1 MDCLSPLLTIYLS
14 YKCSFSF
21 LYKCVFFICVQFLTS
36 VLFLFCTIFPFFL
49 STISLSFLS
58 WNFLPPH
65 SFLLI
70 FYDFFSTNLVRLK
83 ICRGTKAKDI
93 VATPANVSTLSRGN
107 FPTFFGFL
115 SLQIPCTWDPD
126 SSSQKGQQIASSEHH
141 NRGSSYPGDMVGRWL
156 ASSGKKVRPVLWNC
170 PRALSRQ
177 WIGLK
182 HKRLIS
188 QAGDWRKT
196 WRQNFPTQILF
207 WLEVKIY
214 IWGFSALPRSD
225 DDADGRDHSDDDIN
239 DHNNDDSDDD
249 SL

>member
-1 MDCLSPLLTIYLS
+1 MYNFLQV
-14 YKCSFSF
+14 CSF
-21 LYKCVFFICVQFLTS
+21 FFVQFLS
-36 VLFLFCTIFPFFL
+36 FPSLETFSLPTL
-49 STISLSFLS
+49 SCWF
-58 WNFLPPH
+58 W
-65 SFLLI
+65 I
-70 FYDFFSTNLVRLK
+70 FYDFCSTNLVHLK
-83 ICRGTKAKDI
+83 ICSGTKAKDI

-126 SSSQKGQQIASSEHH
+126 SSSQKGQQSASSEHH

-196 WRQNFPTQILF
+196 WRQNFTTQILF
-207 WLEVKIY
+207 WLEVEICLRV
-214 IWGFSALPRSD
+214 FCSAQIRWWC
-225 DDADGRDHSDDDIN
+225 GW
-239 DHNNDDSDDD
+239 
-249 SL
+249 